1 MTEQYHDTY
10 GEHDDEYDEVGYAAH
25 DDTESVLLHLRALL
39 EEARQMPLS
48 ASVMV
53 NREQVLELVNAGL
66 ELLPEELK
74 QARWLLRE
82 RDEYLARAQRE
93 ADQLIDAAR
102 VRAER
107 MVERTEVVREAR
119 RVAERIVDEAADEA
133 RRLRHEAEDYVD
145 QKLAAF
151 EVVLERTMATVRKG
165 RDRLQVHTGSPHL
178 DAVATQEPSEADA
191 FFDQDLA

>member
-1 MTEQYHDTY
+1 MSEQFGDDGY
-10 GEHDDEYDEVGYAAH
+10 DEYDEYDEIAYQPH

-53 NREQVLELVNAGL
+53 NRDQMLELVDAGL
-66 ELLPEELK
+66 ALLPTELK
-74 QARWLLRE
+74 EARWLLRE

-93 ADQLIDAAR
+93 AEALIEAGR

-119 RVAERIVDEAADEA
+119 RAAERIVDEAEDAA
-133 RRLRHEAEDYVD
+133 RKLKHEAEDYVD

-151 EVVLERTMATVRKG
+151 EVVLERTTATVKKG
-165 RDRLQVHTGSPHL
+165 RERLQVHTGSPRL
-178 DAVATQEPSEADA
+178 EATGTEPDAEADA